1 MYKKSNIKAPLN
13 TVGLD
18 VTPAILV
25 PFYDED
31 SSTLFVTG
39 KGDSTIFTFDITDE
53 SPYVCPLSHH
63 RASTSHQ
70 GLSFLMKNQCNVSI
84 VEFAKALRL
93 TNNTIECLSFTVPR
107 LKSEL
112 FQDDLF
118 PATRVAWQASMTA
131 EEWFDV
137 NVKDKLPMRIS
148 LQPEGMATRKWIRD
162 GDRGEEMRF
171 NMNFICFS
179 VCFSSNDS
187 GGTDCGQWWTEGRS
201 SSSGSDGLQSVK
213 GSFVFGLAEAEG
225 AGHKKGAEFADGG
238 ELDEGGT

>member
-1 MYKKSNIKAPLN
+1 MFEILFDEENFLSLEILFSRVSERQISVYKKSNIRAPLN

-18 VTPAILV
+18 VTPAILI

-53 SPYVCPLSHH
+53 HPHVCPLSHH
-63 RASTSHQ
+63 RAGTSHQ
-70 GLSFLMKNQCNVSI
+70 GLSFLMKNQCNVAA

-93 TNNTIECLSFTVPR
+93 TNNTIEWLSFTVPR

-118 PATRVAWQASMTA
+118 PATRVTWKPSMTA

-137 NVKDKLPMRIS
+137 NVKDKLAIRMS
-148 LQPEGMATRKWIRD
+148 LQPEGMATRELEL
-162 GDRGEEMRF
+162 RGE
-171 NMNFICFS
+171 
-179 VCFSSNDS
+179 
-187 GGTDCGQWWTEGRS
+187 T
-201 SSSGSDGLQSVK
+201 GS
-213 GSFVFGLAEAEG
+213 
-225 AGHKKGAEFADGG
+225 
-238 ELDEGGT
+238 

>member
-1 MYKKSNIKAPLN
+1 MSERKVSVYKKSNIKNPLN
-13 TVGLD
+13 TIGLD

-53 SPYVCPLSHH
+53 FPHICPLSHH

-70 GLSFLMKNQCNVSI
+70 GLSFLMKNQCNVTI

-93 TNNTIECLSFTVPR
+93 TNNTIEQLSFTVPR

-118 PATRVAWQASMTA
+118 PPTRVTWQASMTA
-131 EEWFDV
+131 EEWFDAA
-137 NVKDKLPMRIS
+137 VKDKQAMRIS
-148 LQPEGMATRKWIRD
+148 LQPEDMATCER
-162 GDRGEEMRF
+162 
-171 NMNFICFS
+171 
-179 VCFSSNDS
+179 
-187 GGTDCGQWWTEGRS
+187 
-201 SSSGSDGLQSVK
+201 
-213 GSFVFGLAEAEG
+213 
-225 AGHKKGAEFADGG
+225 
-238 ELDEGGT
+238 EGGRGRWR

>member
-1 MYKKSNIKAPLN
+1 MSERQISVYKKSNIKAPLN

-18 VTPAILV
+18 VTPAILI

-63 RASTSHQ
+63 RASASHQ
-70 GLSFLMKNQCNVSI
+70 GLSFLMKNQCNVSV

-93 TNNTIECLSFTVPR
+93 TNSTIECLSFTVPR

-118 PATRVAWQASMTA
+118 PPTRVKWEASMTA

-137 NVKDKLPMRIS
+137 NVKDKAPMRIS
-148 LQPEGMATRKWIRD
+148 LQPEGMATCEYS
-162 GDRGEEMRF
+162 GECCGWRRRR
-171 NMNFICFS
+171 S
-179 VCFSSNDS
+179 V
-187 GGTDCGQWWTEGRS
+187 
-201 SSSGSDGLQSVK
+201 
-213 GSFVFGLAEAEG
+213 
-225 AGHKKGAEFADGG
+225 
-238 ELDEGGT
+238 